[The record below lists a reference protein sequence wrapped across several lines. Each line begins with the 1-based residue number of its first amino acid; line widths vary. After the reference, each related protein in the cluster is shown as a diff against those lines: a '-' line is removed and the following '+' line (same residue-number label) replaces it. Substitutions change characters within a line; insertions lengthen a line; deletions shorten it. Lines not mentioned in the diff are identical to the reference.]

1 MAIYDPPEGD
11 LTQTETAGEV
21 DISPPLVFSVN
32 APLGPE
38 VFVPYVP
45 QAWGA
50 AQIPLSWLEAPQRAT
65 DVSVDLTAKM
75 LVKYEPPGWAGVSI
89 ILTEADTA
97 QSWDAGSV
105 NLTPDLGDVVVGAA
119 QYVGGEGFGFDSY
132 ATGSTVFWLW
142 LSRVLPPGVASVARV
157 SSPSLRNAVLFIKP
171 NGLLSFQAGR
181 AQTELQNRI
190 VSTAGFTSSRYGVLG
205 IRSTKTSLY
214 LTGFGGVRF
223 SPPWVSLGTRVVRA
237 TGLPP
242 TWQYGNSWVSNG
254 QRTLY
259 AAGVNAQVVGVHRIS
274 DRAHRPKVKG
284 LYSAIYGA
292 ARVELENRTVF
303 AVGRLSTAFGAVGIR
318 LGVRYVYPTWIYGYK
333 SGYGWLDFGER
344 FISDKGYFEERVA
357 SRIWIAYKIQARFFQ
372 GFDSAYVSEHAVVA
386 DPLRSLLVKPIQTE
400 NLQRPTVENKNT
412 FVIPHVFEVGQKGET
427 LYGVAGVAYRNR
439 TLLVSGVFSLRF
451 GLGTTTHFFVADI
464 DLATVGLSQLFGT
477 AMVAYRIRNVHPQG
491 FDLSYIALSHVRN
504 LGMGLKVVGQ
514 QYTEYGRPVLEFG
527 TRYIK
532 TPTATL
538 DADLLLFGSPWV
550 SVGVREVNVFS
561 LPGRGAV
568 AGTDVSVSLGMRFLK
583 PAGIQIPT
591 VVRNDIELRIHFTY
605 IKPFERVEK
614 VDVVE
619 TPHVELFDREVSPKV
634 WLPKEFIG
642 PEVAHRNRHYLI
654 GLGDT
659 SLVPPPRIADRR
671 LFVDLY
677 NKGFA
682 PLGVGNKGKIEN
694 VDRDP
699 PSLRKLFVGSIWA
712 WDPLVTR
719 LEQVPEPNI
728 GVQTIADV
736 GVGETLGVG
745 EHLVYSNAIIIEAG
759 MWTRNMGSLT
769 VSPFYIRPESL
780 GEHLDVSS
788 VGIAFVSPYHIF
800 AALGDMA
807 PDVYRPYDPNH
818 YVDHHVVDGRKY
830 RDSFGN
836 WEGTKKGPVWVP
848 RPIVTHWV
856 QQQFASGF
864 NSLRMG
870 SARLY
875 RPGPPKGTPQYISGK
890 GINSM
895 RMGWLRFPP
904 DLLYMQGLVSFV
916 AGKPTIREV
925 PSGIL
930 RVRSMPG
937 FVLGRPTID
946 YYNRFVKPKAWDSRV
961 FGTQWASFRVR
972 GFKPVG
978 IASKT
983 VIPEVH
989 YIDYKIRR
997 IAPEGEDYLNPP
1009 VAMTGKPTT
1018 VRNQYNGKVFNAKSV
1033 ASGAL
1038 GVAAIAQKTQHLAPR
1053 ALFAVPLFPPTV
1065 SGRTE
1070 IQALGAEHTEFGHVR
1085 KYEEG
1090 VVYPHEFDL
1099 VGFGQAF
1106 VGATREM
1113 QGFDSAVVECPVIAK
1128 HVGAYGTPGEQF
1140 GVTIFTNE
1148 VCCEGCG

>member
-1 MAIYDPPEGD
+1 MAAYDPPKGD
-11 LTQTETAGEV
+11 LIRIEIAGEV
-21 DISPPLVFSVN
+21 DISRPLALSINVT
-32 APLGPE
+32 LGSE

-50 AQIPLSWLEAPQRAT
+50 AQISLSWLEAPERAT
-65 DVSVDLTAKM
+65 NVSVDLTAKM

-97 QSWDAGSV
+97 QAWDAGSV
-105 NLTPDLGDVVVGAA
+105 NLTPDLGGVDVGAP
-119 QYVGGEGFGFDSY
+119 QYVGGDGFGFDSH
-132 ATGSTVFWLW
+132 AMGSAAFQLW
-142 LSRVLPPGVASVARV
+142 LSRVLPSGIASPAWD

-171 NGLLSFQAGR
+171 NGLLSFRAGR
-181 AQTELQNRI
+181 AQTELQNRT
-190 VSTAGFTSSRYGVLG
+190 VRTAGFASSRYGVLG

-223 SPPWVSLGTRVVRA
+223 SPPWVSLSIRTVRA
-237 TGLPP
+237 TGLSP
-242 TWQYGNSWVSNG
+242 TWRYGNPWVSNG

-259 AAGVNAQVVGVHRIS
+259 AAGVNSQVFGVHRIS
-274 DRAHRPKVKG
+274 DRAHRPKVAG
-284 LYSAIYGA
+284 LYSAVYGR

-303 AVGRLSTAFGAVGIR
+303 ATGRLSMAFGVAGIR
-318 LGVRYVYPTWIYGYK
+318 LGVRYIYPTWIYGYR

-344 FISDKGYFEERVA
+344 FISDEGYFEERVA
-357 SRIWIAYKIQARFFQ
+357 TRIWIAYKTQARFFQ
-372 GFDSAYVSEHAVVA
+372 GFDSASVSGHAVVA
-386 DPLRSLLVKPIQTE
+386 DPLRAVLVKPIQTE

-412 FVIPHVFEVGQKGET
+412 FVVPHVFEVGQKGET
-427 LYGVAGVAYRNR
+427 LYGAAGVTHRNR
-439 TLLVSGVFSLRF
+439 TFPVPGMLSLRF
-451 GLGTTTHFFVADI
+451 GLGTTVHFFVADI
-464 DLATVGLSQLFGT
+464 DLATAGLSQLFGDT
-477 AMVAYRIRNVHPQG
+477 LVAYRIRNVYPQDIDSG
-491 FDLSYIALSHVRN
+491 YIAPSHVRN
-504 LGMGLKVVGQ
+504 LGMGLKAAGQ
-514 QYTEYGRPVLEFG
+514 EHTEYGYPVVEFG

-550 SVGVREVNVFS
+550 SVGVREVNAFS
-561 LPGRGAV
+561 LPGRGTV
-568 AGTDVSVSLGMRFLK
+568 VGLDVSVSLGLRFLK
-583 PAGIQIPT
+583 PVGIQIPT

-619 TPHVELFDREVSPKV
+619 TPHVELFDREVSPKL
-634 WLPKEFIG
+634 WLPMEFVG
-642 PEVAHRNRHYLI
+642 PEVAHRNRQYLI

-671 LFVDLY
+671 LFVDLF

-682 PLGVGNKGKIEN
+682 PLGVGDKGKIEN
-694 VDRDP
+694 VEQDP

-712 WDPLVTR
+712 WDPSVTR

-728 GVQTIADV
+728 GVQTIADA
-736 GVGETLGVG
+736 GAGENLEIG
-745 EHLVYSNAIIIEAG
+745 EHLVYSNAIIIETG
-759 MWTRNMGSLT
+759 MWTQNMGSPI
-769 VSPFYIRPESL
+769 VSPFYIHPESL
-780 GEHLDVSS
+780 GEHLDSLA

-800 AALGDMA
+800 AAFGDMTPEA
-807 PDVYRPYDPNH
+807 YRPYNPNH
-818 YVDHHVVDGRKY
+818 YVDKHVVDGRKY
-830 RDSFGN
+830 RDQSGN
-836 WEGTKKGPVWVP
+836 WEGTKIGPVWVP

-870 SARLY
+870 LVRVD
-875 RPGPPKGTPQYISGK
+875 RPGAPKGTPQYINGK

-895 RMGWLRFPP
+895 RVGWLRFPP

-916 AGKPTIREV
+916 AGKPTVREV

-930 RVRSMPG
+930 KVPSMPG

-946 YYNRFVKPKAWDSRV
+946 YYNRFVKPRAWDSRV

-983 VIPEVH
+983 VIPELH

-997 IAPEGEDYLNPP
+997 IAPEGGDYLNPP

-1033 ASGAL
+1033 APGAL
-1038 GVAAIAQKTQHLAPR
+1038 GVLAIAQKTQHLAPR

-1065 SGRTE
+1065 KGHTE

-1090 VVYPHEFDL
+1090 VVYPHEFKL
-1099 VGFGQAF
+1099 AGFGQAF

-1140 GVTIFTNE
+1140 GVTVFTNE